1 MLFFALLFFN
11 VEHDDSTNKNRR
23 FGEFCVCRI
32 QQRWLPGA
40 WPEVYG
46 ILRFAVQGLPHFIS
60 FSWFATFVIL
70 VFKVLSSFNPSLD
83 PFGWCCDLCWKF
95 KTLMRNILTLVLGT
109 YSRSLAVEPLVYP
122 NLDWGW
128 EIHFGFARL
137 SPDCFP
143 IFWVQCRFWLV
154 TVKIMIC
161 FRIIWYENSV
171 HP

>member
-1 MLFFALLFFN
+1 M
-11 VEHDDSTNKNRR
+11 
-23 FGEFCVCRI
+23 I
-32 QQRWLPGA
+32 QQTKAGDLVNF
-40 WPEVYG
+40 VYAEFNNADFQEHG
-46 ILRFAVQGLPHFIS
+46 LKFLESSGLQSKVCHILSVSVGLP
-60 FSWFATFVIL
+60 L
-70 VFKVLSSFNPSLD
+70 LSSFNPSPD

-161 FRIIWYENSV
+161 FRIIWYEHSV